1 MNVKTKLNLRFPAIR
16 PDDLQRAAHV
26 ASEADRLQA
35 LTPTEVS
42 KIPVA
47 DFLALIGEAAV
58 VARKLQS
65 TEAGLKTLHVDLTKE
80 MQKLQAF
87 LDGPLP
93 GMN

>member
-1 MNVKTKLNLRFPAIR
+1 MKVKKKLNLRFPAIR
-16 PDDLQRAAHV
+16 PEDLQRAAHV
-26 ASEADRLQA
+26 ASEAARLQA
-35 LTPTEVS
+35 LSPAEVS

-47 DFLALIGEAAV
+47 DLLALIADSGA

-65 TEAGLKTLHVDLTKE
+65 IEVGLKTLQTDLTKE